1 MKQRERQDPDLSTNT
16 KKTMILLLE
25 NDKYM
30 NEAFDLIDQLAHD
43 GGDQEKRESLIF
55 KEQAFFKLSTF
66 LNEFLVKFTKTKQ
79 L

>member
-1 MKQRERQDPDLSTNT
+1 MSKTYEIARDRTRIYQRTQ

-43 GGDQEKRESLIF
+43 GDDQEKRESLI
-55 KEQAFFKLSTF
+55 
-66 LNEFLVKFTKTKQ
+66 
-79 L
+79 